1 VREVA
6 LVALAAACCTT
17 PGKAA
22 PSTLQLI
29 EARRHTAAPAC
40 VERFRKGERTNA
52 AVVWQGCVA
61 ADAFMSPFRATAV
74 HVTIRLR
81 EPLSLVTRANLINA
95 GVPAS
100 TAAAWAELD
109 HGRPVL
115 AVAAHVEIDQL
126 H

>member
-1 VREVA
+1 
-6 LVALAAACCTT
+6 
-17 PGKAA
+17 
-22 PSTLQLI
+22 
-29 EARRHTAAPAC
+29 
-40 VERFRKGERTNA
+40 
-52 AVVWQGCVA
+52 
-61 ADAFMSPFRATAV
+61 MSQFRATAV

-126 H
+126 HCLADVPVVAQIVVEDDPCSPAPDILR